1 MLTSLVE
8 REDLRRRSSRYAI
21 CAYSNNIVAL
31 HFIFSVTMCSNSKL
45 VYVTLKVK
53 VVAF

>member
-21 CAYSNNIVAL
+21 CAYS
-31 HFIFSVTMCSNSKL
+31 KL

-53 VVAF
+53 VVAL